1 MQVVETL
8 SQGLKRE
15 YKVTL
20 AAGDLA
26 ARLEGQLNDL
36 KNKVKINGFRPG
48 KVPVAHLRK
57 VYGRSVMSEVVE
69 SAVNEA
75 NARIVEEHGLRLAQ
89 RPKIDFANDQAE
101 IEKALEARGDLA
113 FNVALE
119 VLPKFEVGAFNDIVL
134 ERPVAEV
141 TDAEVAQQLERL
153 AERNRTYAEKTGK
166 KVKAVKGDR
175 VTMDFAGT
183 IDGVAFDG
191 GSGTDTDIVLGSG
204 SFIPGFEDQ
213 MVGIAPEEKRVVTVT
228 FPEAYMARHLAGKT
242 AAFDVTTKKIA
253 APSELA
259 LNDELAKGFGLESLD
274 KLKETIRNNIVSDFG
289 RASRDKLKRKLLDA
303 LDQRYSFDLPEGLV
317 GSEFNNIWAQVENE
331 QKQSGKTFADEN
343 TTEEAARADY
353 RKIAERRVRLGLL
366 LAEVGES
373 ARVQVSDDEV
383 TGALVERARQFPGQE
398 KVVWDFYRKNPERLA
413 EVRAPIFEEKVV
425 DHIIALAKVTDHTV
439 SKEELF
445 KPDDEDVAKG

>member
-36 KNKVKINGFRPG
+36 KTKVKINGFRPG
-48 KVPVAHLRK
+48 KVPVAHLKR
-57 VYGRSVMSEVVE
+57 VYGRSVMADVVE

-75 NARIVEEHGLRLAQ
+75 NSKIVEEHGLRLAQ
-89 RPKIDFANDQAE
+89 RPKVDFTTDQQE
-101 IEKALEARGDLA
+101 IEQALEAKGDLA

-119 VLPKFEVGAFNDIVL
+119 VLPKFEVGAFDDITL
-134 ERPVAEV
+134 ERPVADV
-141 TDAEVAQQLERL
+141 TDAEVTQQLERL
-153 AERNRTYAEKTGK
+153 AERNRTYVDKEGK
-166 KVKAVKGDR
+166 SDAAAKGDK
-175 VTMDFAGT
+175 VTMDFTGV

-191 GSGTDTDIVLGSG
+191 GSGMDTDIVLGSG

-213 MVGIAPEEKRVVTVT
+213 MVGIKADEKRVVKVT
-228 FPEAYMARHLAGKT
+228 FPEAYGAKHLAGKT
-242 AAFDVTTKKIA
+242 AEFDVTAKKIA
-253 APSELA
+253 APSAIKL
-259 LNDELAKGFGLESLD
+259 DDDLAKGFGLDNLD
-274 KLKETIRNNIVSDFG
+274 KLKETIRNNIVADFG

-303 LDQRYSFDLPEGLV
+303 LDKRYTFDLPEGLV

-331 QKQSGKTFADEN
+331 QKQSGKSFADEN
-343 TTEEAARADY
+343 TTEEAARSDY

-366 LAEVGES
+366 LAEVGEN
-373 ARVQVSDDEV
+373 AKVQVSDDEV

-425 DHIIALAKVTDHTV
+425 DHIIALAKVTDLPV

-445 KPDDEDVAKG
+445 KPDDEDVAKE

>member
-8 SQGLKRE
+8 SQGLRRE

-36 KNKVKINGFRPG
+36 KGKVKINGFRPG
-48 KVPVAHLRK
+48 KVPVAHLKK
-57 VYGRSVMSEVVE
+57 VYGRSVMAEVVE
-69 SAVNEA
+69 TAVNEA
-75 NARIVEEHGLRLAQ
+75 NSKIVEEHGLRLAQ
-89 RPKIDFANDQAE
+89 RPKIDFAADQAE
-101 IEKALEARGDLA
+101 MEKALEAKGDLA
-113 FNVALE
+113 FSVALE
-119 VLPKFEVGAFNDIVL
+119 VLPKFEVLAFDDITL

-141 TDAEVAQQLERL
+141 TDAEVTQQLERL

-166 KVKAVKGDR
+166 AEKGDR
-175 VTMDFAGT
+175 VTMDFAGA
-183 IDGVAFDG
+183 IDGVAFEG

-213 MVGIAPEEKRVVTVT
+213 MEGIAVNEKRVVTVA
-228 FPEAYMARHLAGKT
+228 FPEAYMAKHLAGKT
-242 AAFDVTTKKIA
+242 AVFDVTAKKIA

-259 LNDELAKGFGLESLD
+259 VNDDLAKGFGLESLD
-274 KLKETIRNNIVSDFG
+274 KLKETIRNNIVADFG

-303 LDQRYSFDLPEGLV
+303 LDKRYSFDLPEGLV

-331 QKQSGKTFADEN
+331 QKQSGKSFADEN

-373 ARVQVSDDEV
+373 AKVQVSDDEV

-425 DHIIALAKVTDHTV
+425 DHIIALAKVTDHAV

-445 KPDDEDVAKG
+445 KPDDEDVKG

>member
-36 KNKVKINGFRPG
+36 KTKVKINGFRPG
-48 KVPVAHLRK
+48 KVPVSHLRK
-57 VYGRSVMSEVVE
+57 VYGRSVMAEIVE
-69 SAVNEA
+69 TAVNEA
-75 NARIVEEHGLRLAQ
+75 NGKIVEEHGLRLAQ
-89 RPKIDFANDQAE
+89 RPKVDFSTDRAE
-101 IEKALEARGDLA
+101 MEQALEAKGDLA
-113 FNVALE
+113 FSVALE
-119 VLPKFEVGAFNDIVL
+119 VLPKFEVGAFDDIAL
-134 ERPVAEV
+134 ERPTAEV
-141 TDAEVAQQLERL
+141 GEEEVTRSLERL
-153 AERNRTYAEKTGK
+153 AERNRTYADKDG
-166 KVKAVKGDR
+166 AAAKGDK
-175 VTMDFAGT
+175 VTMDFTGA

-213 MVGIAPEEKRVVTVT
+213 MDGIAAGESRVVKVT
-228 FPEAYMARHLAGKT
+228 FPEAYGAAHLAGKSAEFAVT
-242 AAFDVTTKKIA
+242 AKKIA
-253 APSELA
+253 APSEVA
-259 LNDELAKGFGLESLD
+259 LDDEMAKGFGLDSID
-274 KLKETIRNNIVSDFG
+274 KLRETIRNNIVADFA

-303 LDQRYSFDLPEGLV
+303 LDKRYSFDLPEGLV
-317 GSEFNNIWAQVENE
+317 GSEFNNIWAQVEAE
-331 QKQSGKTFADEN
+331 QKQTGKTFADEN

-366 LAEVGES
+366 LAEVGEQTK
-373 ARVQVSDDEV
+373 VQVSDDEV

-398 KVVWDFYRKNPERLA
+398 KVIWDFYRKNPERMA

-425 DHIIALAKVTDHTV
+425 DHIISLAKVTDLTV
-439 SKEELF
+439 SKEDLF
-445 KPDDEDVAKG
+445 KPDDEDVKG